1 MDKTSQNMGCDS
13 NQEERNL
20 RKPIKIV
27 TKLKLKSLDWQKQNN
42 NNINNVENSKD
53 DDKDI
58 DYVYNDNIEYN
69 NNGDNAILF

>member
-1 MDKTSQNMGCDS
+1 MDKRSQNMGCGS

-42 NNINNVENSKD
+42 NNNVDNSKD

-58 DYVYNDNIEYN
+58 DYVYNDNR
-69 NNGDNAILF
+69 L